1 MPTTEVTDP
10 MLLDSTGQ
18 NIVTK
23 LQAIA
28 TALAANQPLPSGTT
42 PLMDGTATP
51 GTETAYA
58 RGDHVHPTDTTRAAA
73 SLEINGHALS
83 ADVTLTAEDIGY
95 DGTDSGLLAEDTKG
109 AIDELAGLLFEA
121 PTQDGTYLL
130 QCTVVDGEFEY
141 EWVSAS

>member
-10 MLLDSTGQ
+10 MLLDTTGQ
-18 NIVTK
+18 DIVTK
-23 LQAIA
+23 LQDIA
-28 TALAANQPLPSGTT
+28 TALAANRPLPSGTT

-58 RGDHVHPTDTTRAAA
+58 RGDHRHPENTNKVDKTTKV
-73 SLEINGHALS
+73 NGYALS
-83 ADVTLTAEDIGY
+83 ADVTLTAGDIGY

>member
-18 NIVTK
+18 DIVTK
-23 LQAIA
+23 LQDIA
-28 TALAANQPLPSGTT
+28 TALEANRPLPSGTT

-58 RGDHVHPTDTTRAAA
+58 RGDHVNPTDTTRAAA

-83 ADVTLTAEDIGY
+83 ADITLTAGDIGY

-130 QCTVVDGEFEY
+130 QCTVVDGDFEY

>member
-23 LQAIA
+23 LQAIVA
-28 TALAANQPLPSGTT
+28 AILAGNPGPSSTT

-58 RGDHVHPTDTTRAAA
+58 RGDHRHPENTNKVDKTTKV
-73 SLEINGHALS
+73 NGHALS
-83 ADVTLTAEDIGY
+83 ADVTLTAGDIGY

>member
-1 MPTTEVTDP
+1 MSELTSPII
-10 MLLDSTGQ
+10 LDDTGQ
-18 NIVTK
+18 DIVTK

-28 TALAANQPLPSGTT
+28 TALAANRPLPSGTT

-73 SLEINGHALS
+73 SLKINGHALS
-83 ADVTLTAEDIGY
+83 ADVNLTAGDIGY

-130 QCTVVDGEFEY
+130 QCTVVDGDFEY
-141 EWVSAS
+141 EWVSA

>member
-18 NIVTK
+18 DIVTK
-23 LQAIA
+23 LQAIV
-28 TALAANQPLPSGTT
+28 TAMAANRPLPSGTT

-58 RGDHVHPTDTTRAAA
+58 RGDHRHPENTNTVDKTTKV
-73 SLEINGHALS
+73 NGHALS

>member
-1 MPTTEVTDP
+1 MSELTSPII
-10 MLLDSTGQ
+10 LDSTGQ
-18 NIVTK
+18 DIVTK

-28 TALAANQPLPSGTT
+28 TALAANRPLPSGAT

-58 RGDHVHPTDTTRAAA
+58 RGDHVHPPDTTRAAA

-83 ADVTLTAEDIGY
+83 ADVTLTAGDIGY
-95 DGTDSGLLAEDTKG
+95 DGTDSGLLAENTKE

-121 PTQDGTYLL
+121 PTQNGTYLL
-130 QCTVVDGEFEY
+130 QCTVVDGDFEY
-141 EWVSAS
+141 EWVSA